1 MNRPGELG
9 VIFAVFRLTSE
20 MPVVRAFTGMDVP
33 AGQFPVTGV
42 TAAHQQDPP
51 GDVADCRER
60 GRCHTGGGGG
70 VRLMVILAADA
81 RAPGPAS
88 LPAGRA
94 SLDRGPLPPLRS
106 APTPITATPRRAGGG
121 LIRMTAEILGVR
133 RRRGTH
139 STPLHQRRSW
149 AAAAASLPTEGPGP
163 ATGPESSGVG

>member
-42 TAAHQQDPP
+42 TPAHQQDPP

-88 LPAGRA
+88 LPAGPGQLGPRPVA
-94 SLDRGPLPPLRS
+94 STAQRS
-106 APTPITATPRRAGGG
+106 HPDHGDATPG
-121 LIRMTAEILGVR
+121 R
-133 RRRGTH
+133 RRTH
-139 STPLHQRRSW
+139 QDDRRNPRSPASSRNPQHSSSSTKVL
-149 AAAAASLPTEGPGP
+149 G
-163 ATGPESSGVG
+163 SGCRKSAH